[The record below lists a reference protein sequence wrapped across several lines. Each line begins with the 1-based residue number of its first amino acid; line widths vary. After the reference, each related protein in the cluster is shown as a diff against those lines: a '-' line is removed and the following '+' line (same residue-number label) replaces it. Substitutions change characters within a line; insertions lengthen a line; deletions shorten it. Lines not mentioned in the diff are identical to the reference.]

1 MEKSSLEINLPN
13 SDEERKLY
21 VVDSLNNLNKLN
33 VCPDEFQRPLGTYD
47 NVLCLFFAHTWAIKQ
62 TENTNN
68 IVLHGC

>member
-33 VCPDEFQRPLGTYD
+33 VCPDEFQRPLGMYD
-47 NVLCLFFAHTWAIKQ
+47 NVLCLFFAYKWAIKQ
-62 TENTNN
+62 TENTND